1 MDCAGVVPHSAIFA
15 LKSRSGK
22 RDAELLQK
30 GCNLSRLVL
39 MNSSPSASHR
49 RNAALLWLGFI
60 FASALQFIGA
70 ADAPAPAAVP
80 APQAPTPGMTA
91 EVLFGT
97 VCAQCHGTK
106 GEGKEELK
114 SPSIANLP
122 AWYVINQ
129 LKNFQEG
136 RRGTEPSDVQGQM
149 MAAISKALT
158 PDQIQAVAKVVES
171 KPQVTPKVTEIAD
184 ADIQEGMML
193 FQERCME
200 CHRYNASGELAFGS
214 PPLVGRQHWYLMAQI
229 EKFKTGARGA
239 VKGDVNGAKMVFTST
254 FIEDEQALKNVVG
267 YILTLNEAP
276 ADGLFSGSSQ

>member
-1 MDCAGVVPHSAIFA
+1 MRSSKFLARHRVAMGWVVCLGGVS
-15 LKSRSGK
+15 
-22 RDAELLQK
+22 
-30 GCNLSRLVL
+30 VL
-39 MNSSPSASHR
+39 RM
-49 RNAALLWLGFI
+49 LC
-60 FASALQFIGA
+60 A
-70 ADAPAPAAVP
+70 ADAPSAVP
-80 APQAPTPGMTA
+80 APPPPTPGMTA

-97 VCAQCHGTK
+97 VCAQCHGEK

-122 AWYVINQ
+122 AWYVVNQ

-136 RRGTEPSDVQGQM
+136 RRGTEPTDVQGQM

-158 PDQIQAVAKVVES
+158 PAQIQEVAKVVAS
-171 KPQVTPKVTEIAD
+171 KPIVMPKVIEVAD

-229 EKFKTGARGA
+229 QKFKSGARGA

-267 YILTLNEAP
+267 YIMSLNAP
-276 ADGLFSGSSQ
+276 NPEGLFSDSAQ